1 MADEHSES
9 GAAARGSAP
18 PDGIAPSARTLLR
31 DRSVVAFLVSVTA
44 ATMATLAQTT
54 ALGYQ
59 VFELTGREL
68 DLGLL
73 GLAEFLPA
81 LVLAVPAGAL
91 ADRFD
96 RRTIYGLALL
106 GEATAVGGL
115 AWVTWR
121 GVDEFGPL
129 LALVVVF
136 GSFRAL
142 AAPALRSLPA
152 TLVAP
157 EALPRIV
164 PMFSASWQV
173 GLIAGPVLGGFLY
186 AVNPP
191 LAYLGS
197 VLLLA
202 LSVAALPFLRL
213 RRRPES
219 APGSRP
225 GWLTALDGLRVI
237 RHNPILLGAISLDLF
252 AVLFGGAVALLPAI
266 ATTRLGTDAT
276 GLGWLRAAGGI
287 GAALTTAVLVARPLR
302 QRIGATLFACV
313 ALFGLATIVLGATT
327 SFAVAFVALFVMSA
341 ADAVSVFIRATLVP
355 LITPDEYRGRVLAVE
370 NVFIGAS
377 NELGAFESGLTGQ
390 WFGAPAAIV
399 LGGAATLVVVVVAAV
414 AFPALRR
421 IDGFPPPESAR
432 LSRE

>member
-1 MADEHSES
+1 
-9 GAAARGSAP
+9 
-18 PDGIAPSARTLLR
+18 
-31 DRSVVAFLVSVTA
+31 VAFLVSVTA

-96 RRTIYGLALL
+96 RRTLYAVALS
-106 GEATAVGGL
+106 GEAIAVSGL
-115 AWVTWR
+115 AWLTWR

-129 LALVVVF
+129 LATVMVF

-142 AAPALRSLPA
+142 AAPAVRALPA

-164 PMFSASWQV
+164 PMFSASWQI

-186 AVNPP
+186 ATDPP
-191 LAYLGS
+191 LAYVGA
-197 VLLLA
+197 VGLLLA
-202 LSVAALPFLRL
+202 AIAVLPVLRL
-213 RRRPES
+213 RRRSEPAERTE
-219 APGSRP
+219 RP
-225 GWLTALDGLRVI
+225 GWRSALDGLRVI

-266 ATTRLGTDAT
+266 ATTRLGVDAT

-302 QRIGATLFACV
+302 QRIGSTLFGCV
-313 ALFGLATIVLGATT
+313 ALFGLATVVLGLTS
-327 SFAVAFVALFVMSA
+327 SFAIAFGALFVMSA

-377 NELGAFESGLTGQ
+377 NELGAFESGVTGQ

-399 LGGAATLVVVVVAAV
+399 LGGAATIVVVVVAAV

-421 IDGFPPPESAR
+421 IDGFPPAESATIR
-432 LSRE
+432 RE